1 MAIGIA
7 DDWGPTL
14 YFADTVYEPEAAR
27 ESLVLDRTGNPYII
41 KSNKPKIGF
50 DLSSKVRI
58 KN

>member
-14 YFADTVYEPEAAR
+14 YFADTVYEPEATR
-27 ESLVLDRTGNPYII
+27 ESLVLDRTGTPYII
-41 KSNKPKIGF
+41 KNKMPKIGF
-50 DLSSKVRI
+50 DLSSKVRN